1 MLFCEPCD
9 HFRGAHG
16 LLLDS
21 QVVNAIGLIFGQEL
35 VRDLENSVMGS
46 GAILGGLYR
55 EPHILAP
62 NYVYCSNAA
71 LHGMRSH
78 ILASILSARKI
89 M

>member
-55 EPHILAP
+55 EENPTFWLLIMFTVA
-62 NYVYCSNAA
+62 
-71 LHGMRSH
+71 MR
-78 ILASILSARKI
+78 LF
-89 M
+89 MG